1 MAFKRWRQLTTVFP
15 SSRGGRA
22 ILCGG
27 WMPDKMSGLATCI
40 PFGWTCNFGAGNLP
54 GGAIFIGALYA
65 GAYIIYIYV
74 FIWCWQ
80 LENAYGAAEIVSN
93 SWTIFFWSTVHIC
106 IMCPIVSLFCCIG
119 AKSAGEPW
127 FFWGNPWFPR
137 VSPKTT
143 ILFINHQPIGSTPI
157 SHVKCIYR
165 IVGCRIVNP
174 P

>member
-1 MAFKRWRQLTTVFP
+1 MPQKSRLQSLDKHAVPCPWRCANYQPARRSYFYW
-15 SSRGGRA
+15 SS
-22 ILCGG
+22 IC
-27 WMPDKMSGLATCI
+27 WS
-40 PFGWTCNFGAGNLP
+40 
-54 GGAIFIGALYA
+54 LY
-65 GAYIIYIYV
+65 YIYIYV

-157 SHVKCIYR
+157 SHIKCIYR